1 MMAAVQ
7 PFLSGAISKTV
18 NMPEEATVEDIEQIH
33 IDSWKMGLKA
43 VAIYRDNCKVA
54 QPLSM
59 AKKDGATAVPA
70 LAAPAAQDQPV
81 VTGRAVRRKLPQVR
95 NNRTYK
101 FQVAD
106 LE

>member
-1 MMAAVQ
+1 MGDNSIHYLGHVKMMAAVQ

-18 NMPEEATVEDIEQIH
+18 NMPEDGNVEDIEQFH

-59 AKKDGATAVPA
+59 AKKEDADKAVA
-70 LAAPAAQDQPV
+70 DLAPAAAATADAD
-81 VTGRAVRRKLPQVR
+81 REYRR
-95 NNRTYK
+95 
-101 FQVAD
+101 
-106 LE
+106 